1 MRWGMLDG
9 WTLCVA
15 GGGGGDGTIVEIS
28 YRVCRGSEECG
39 RRCGFCRNW

>member
-1 MRWGMLDG
+1 MGYVRWVGVV
-9 WTLCVA
+9 C
-15 GGGGGDGTIVEIS
+15 GGGRGGGNGTIVEVS

>member
-1 MRWGMLDG
+1 MEHVRWVGVVCG
-9 WTLCVA
+9 G
-15 GGGGGDGTIVEIS
+15 GGGGGDGTIVEVS